1 MDSVAKI
8 KWHCRRGT
16 KELDFLL
23 EEYLLKHYNQ
33 ANVEEQRLFIELLG
47 LQDSQLIWSLL
58 GDQLPK
64 AEGLARLVKKIRKNK
79 NI

>member
-1 MDSVAKI
+1 MDSIAKI
-8 KWHCRRGT
+8 KWRCRRGT

-23 EEYLLKHYNQ
+23 EEYLLKYYNQ

-47 LQDSQLIWSLL
+47 LQDSQLIWFLL
-58 GDQLPK
+58 GDQLPE